1 MNQRIFPIQSPT
13 ACLLKWTWSTIFLSL
28 GTTSSC
34 HRCDH
39 EAVQPED
46 FHRFHNTPAKIQAR
60 ESMRQGQWPKAGCQY
75 CEKIEAAGG
84 TSDRQYQLL
93 SHRDQDATPHELLTD
108 ASLNVVTPAILEI
121 YFTNTCNMACLY
133 CGSHFS
139 SVWEAE
145 NRKHGAFTKGSIQ
158 LVDKDQ
164 RQTRDYPAMLAQFW
178 NWMESNYT
186 KLRFLQIAGG
196 EPFYQR
202 ELDQCVDFFEQHSN
216 PDITI
221 NLITNLKVDHSRL
234 QSLVTRL
241 EDMKH
246 RGQIRG
252 LQISASLDCWGP
264 QQEFVRWGLDLD
276 EYSRNI
282 EYLMHTETTVVVNGA
297 ISALTIKTMPD
308 YIEKLKYWAD
318 LRRRQGW
325 QHLPLHYSFMTV
337 TDPIYMRPDIFPP
350 DTFDQDFERIIA
362 SMPRDFEQHHND
374 IAHMQGIR
382 QQIAST
388 PADATAI
395 QDLKTYLGEISRRRG
410 QAWQPLFPWLADM

>member
-1 MNQRIFPIQSPT
+1 
-13 ACLLKWTWSTIFLSL
+13 
-28 GTTSSC
+28 
-34 HRCDH
+34 
-39 EAVQPED
+39 
-46 FHRFHNTPAKIQAR
+46 
-60 ESMRQGQWPKAGCQY
+60 MRQGVWPRAGCQY

-84 TSDRQYQLL
+84 TSDRQYQFL
-93 SHRDQDATPHELLTD
+93 SNRDRDATPYELLSD
-108 ASLNVVTPAILEI
+108 PSLNAVTPSILEI

-145 NRKHGAFTKGSIQ
+145 NRKHGDFTKGAIQ
-158 LVDKDQ
+158 LVQKDQ
-164 RQTRDYPAMLAQFW
+164 RQTRDYPAMLEQFW
-178 NWMESNYT
+178 SWMENHYS

-202 ELDQCVDFFEQHSN
+202 ELDQCVDFFENHSN

-221 NLITNLKVDHSRL
+221 NLITNLKVDHGRL
-234 QSLVTRL
+234 ENLVTRL

-282 EYLMHTETTVVVNGA
+282 EYLMHTETTVVVNAA
-297 ISALTIKTMPD
+297 ISALTIKTMPE
-308 YIEKLKYWAD
+308 YIQR
-318 LRRRQGW
+318 LRAWSQIRIDRGW

-337 TDPIYMRPDIFPP
+337 TDPVYMRPDIFPA
-350 DTFDQDFERIIA
+350 DTFEADFADIIFC
-362 SMPRDFEQHHND
+362 MPREFEQHHND

-382 QQIAST
+382 QQIAAA
-388 PADATAI
+388 PVNHDAIADL
-395 QDLKTYLGEISRRRG
+395 QTYLDEISRRRG
-410 QAWQPLFPWLADM
+410 QDWRPLFPWLAAM